1 MAKNSST
8 STSQAKSGAGKRSGG
23 SLVSRFFHGRL
34 ISIEF
39 FKRHWLP
46 VLVSVLLILVYIT
59 NKYSYQT
66 RVETA
71 NALRKELEVIKTEY
85 IRQRS
90 LYMSN
95 TRESAMRRRID
106 SIGLDLTYQVQ
117 PPYTLSYGE

>member
-1 MAKNSST
+1 MAADKSDSPSNSQRKPT
-8 STSQAKSGAGKRSGG
+8 SLA
-23 SLVSRFFHGRL
+23 SRIVYGRL

-66 RVETA
+66 RVETS
-71 NALRKELEVIKTEY
+71 NSLRKELEVVRTEC

-90 LYMSN
+90 LYMSA
-95 TRESAMRRRID
+95 TRESAMRHRID

>member
-1 MAKNSST
+1 MRTTDTTEAKP
-8 STSQAKSGAGKRSGG
+8 AAKRSGG
-23 SLVSRFFHGRL
+23 SLASRFIHGRL

-71 NALRKELEVIKTEY
+71 NSLRKELEVVKTEY

-90 LYMSN
+90 LYMSA
-95 TRESAMRRRID
+95 TRESAMRHRID

-117 PPYTLSYGE
+117 PPYTLSYGK